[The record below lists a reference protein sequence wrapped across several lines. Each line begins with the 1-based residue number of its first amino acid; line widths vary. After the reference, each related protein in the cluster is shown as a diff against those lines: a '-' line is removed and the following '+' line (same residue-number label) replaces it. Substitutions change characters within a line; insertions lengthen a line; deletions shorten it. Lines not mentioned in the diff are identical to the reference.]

1 MKFVQTKAL
10 DKSNNWYRL
19 ILQRTAGS
27 EMDRILALSMAF
39 SIALVMARI
48 AYTGKLTFIWM
59 IWNLFLA
66 WVPYRISSWLQR
78 HPSVQ
83 TSKWKFAAV
92 SLVWLL
98 FIPNAFYI
106 LTDLFHLGVFH
117 NVPNW
122 FDLTLII
129 SFAWNG
135 LLLGILSVRQM
146 EKIMQ
151 PHLRG
156 MHELLFIYPIMW
168 LNALGVYMG
177 RYPRFN
183 SWDIVTNPFGIA
195 AYMFRLFY
203 HPIQWK
209 YAWGMVACFSVFMTL
224 VYLTIKRLSKAIH

>member
-1 MKFVQTKAL
+1 MKFVQTKEL

-19 ILQRTAGS
+19 ILQRTACS
-27 EMDRILALSMAF
+27 EIDRIMALSMAF

-66 WVPYRISSWLQR
+66 WAPYRISSWLQR
-78 HPSVQ
+78 QSSVKA
-83 TSKWKFAAV
+83 SKWKFAAV
-92 SLVWLL
+92 SIVWLL

-195 AYMFRLFY
+195 AYIFRLFI

>member
-1 MKFVQTKAL
+1 MKLAQTKEINRPTGL
-10 DKSNNWYRL
+10 NRFTLFN
-19 ILQRTAGS
+19 S
-27 EMDRILALSMAF
+27 EIDRILTLSMGF

-48 AYTGKLTFIWM
+48 AYTGRYTFIWM
-59 IWNLFLA
+59 IWNLVLA
-66 WVPYRISSWLQR
+66 WLPYVISSWLQQR
-78 HPSVQ
+78 PAVQ
-83 TSKWKFAAV
+83 NNRLKFAAA

-98 FIPNAFYI
+98 IIPNSFYI
-106 LTDLFHLGVFH
+106 LTDLFHLGKFT

-135 LLLGILSVRQM
+135 LLLGVLSVRQM

-156 MHELLFIYPIMW
+156 RHELFFIYPIMW
-168 LNALGVYMG
+168 LNALGVYIG

-183 SWDIVTNPFGIA
+183 SWDIFTNPFKLIS
-195 AYMFRLFY
+195 YLTELIC
-203 HPIQWK
+203 HPVQWK
-209 YAWGMVACFSVFMTL
+209 YAWGMVACFSIFMTL